1 VRTALPFALA
11 VLSVAGPALAE
22 PRAPTAAP
30 SVVVRYADLD
40 LRQAKDAAVMLAR
53 IQRAAAD
60 ACQQASGYVGND
72 TETILRVQA
81 CYRQSVARA
90 VGDLNASKVSELL
103 RGRAGDDGRRRH
115 PAQGQGP
122 GSRNGA

>member
-1 VRTALPFALA
+1 VKTALLLALA
-11 VLSVAGPALAE
+11 MASIAGPALAE
-22 PRAPTAAP
+22 PPTAAP

-40 LRQAKDAAVMLAR
+40 LRQAKDAAIMFRR

-72 TETILRVQA
+72 TETILRVRA

-90 VGDLNASKVSELL
+90 VGDLNASKVSELFG
-103 RGRAGDDGRRRH
+103 GRVRDDDRDRH
-115 PAQGQGP
+115 PAQAPAPASQ
-122 GSRNGA
+122 NGG